1 MKIIIR
7 NNDGKVVW
15 QKDFEILDEQN
26 IDVLIEEI
34 EKTISII
41 QRFDEMKKSELK
53 KEAKKEL
60 TGGSK

>member
-15 QKDFEILDEQN
+15 QKDFEIIDEQN